1 MRVFTH
7 NFNPQSNT
15 GPNKFTRT
23 LLSRL
28 LSEKKISIA
37 NNNSEADVEF
47 CVIQQQSHKVK
58 PMVLR
63 LDGIYF
69 NSTQDYNQQNAP
81 IKFAYDNA
89 DAVIFQSN
97 FNKKLTESWFGPHKN
112 GHVIHNSA
120 DPKVIHHPLI
130 LDTFNKLNWPWD
142 KEKEVWCSAASWR
155 PHKRLLQNI
164 LYFLD
169 HAPNDAIFAIAGSLG
184 MDEAKTYLNMSNRI
198 CYLGELNYEQL
209 ICLYHRSS
217 TLVHL
222 AYLDHCPNVVIDAQ
236 EAGCKIICSSTGGTN
251 EIVSKGTMILED
263 EWDLKP
269 CALYKPPPMDF
280 SKTKE
285 ITINSDFRDEE
296 TGEKVSRF
304 VKCVNSYY
312 DIFKGI
318 L

>member
-1 MRVFTH
+1 MKIFTH
-7 NFNPQSNT
+7 NFNPESDS

-23 LLSRL
+23 LFSKMLGS
-28 LSEKKISIA
+28 KKISITNQA
-37 NNNSEADVEF
+37 ESDVEF
-47 CVIQQQSHKVK
+47 CLIQQQTQKIK

-69 NSTQDYNQQNAP
+69 NSEQDFKNQNAP
-81 IKFAYDNA
+81 IRLAYDNA
-89 DAVIFQSN
+89 DAVVFQSN
-97 FNKKLTESWFGPHKN
+97 FNKKLTESWFYSHEN
-112 GHVIHNSA
+112 SHVIHNAA

-155 PHKRLLQNI
+155 PHKRLLSNI

-169 HAPNDAIFAIAGSLG
+169 HAPKDALFAIAGSLS
-184 MDEAKTYLNMSNRI
+184 MDEVKTYLNMSNRI
-198 CYLGELNYEQL
+198 HYLGKLKYEQL

-236 EAGCKIICSSTGGTN
+236 EAGCKVICSSTGGTK
-251 EIVSKGTMILED
+251 EIVNNGIMILED

-269 CALYKPPPMDF
+269 CKLYKPPVMDF
-280 SKTKE
+280 SKLKE
-285 ITINSDFRDEE
+285 I
-296 TGEKVSRF
+296 
-304 VKCVNSYY
+304 NSYLNIKTEKSPSSFENCVDSY
-312 DIFKGI
+312 YNVFKEV
-318 L
+318 LV